1 VQPLLQINRDAFSV
15 QNKTAETTGNSMLLF
30 ILRRFAVMVFT
41 ALCLTFIVFFM
52 TNLYPNLEK
61 LAKSE
66 GNFRMDDAAVA
77 SFLDN
82 RGYLDPLPIKYGR
95 WLGVLPGYVIEG
107 SDGKTRGQCFERGTD
122 GKGAPRFCG
131 VLQGN
136 WGFSTVFKD
145 DVGQHCC
152 HTPEPDRRFDVLGYG
167 PHDSTALVLGVVAG
181 MREGSRTD
189 RTLSTVA
196 ITTTATPEY
205 VSGVIFIAFFHP
217 RPLD

>member
-1 VQPLLQINRDAFSV
+1 
-15 QNKTAETTGNSMLLF
+15 MLLF

-95 WLGVLPGYVIEG
+95 WLGVLPGYVIQG

-145 DVGQHCC
+145 DVGSIVA
-152 HTPEPDRRFDVLGYG
+152 TRLSLTGVLMFWVMVLMI
-167 PHDSTALVLGVVAG
+167 PTALVLGVVAG

-189 RTLSTVA
+189 RKCFLTLWPTQFPAQVK
-196 ITTTATPEY
+196 T
-205 VSGVIFIAFFHP
+205 
-217 RPLD
+217 

>member
-1 VQPLLQINRDAFSV
+1 
-15 QNKTAETTGNSMLLF
+15 
-30 ILRRFAVMVFT
+30 MVFT

-107 SDGKTRGQCFERGTD
+107 SDGKTRGQCFERGQMAQAHPAFAAFCRAT
-122 GKGAPRFCG
+122 GAFRQS
-131 VLQGN
+131 LRMT
-136 WGFSTVFKD
+136 WA
-145 DVGQHCC
+145 
-152 HTPEPDRRFDVLGYG
+152 
-167 PHDSTALVLGVVAG
+167 ALLPPA
-181 MREGSRTD
+181 S
-189 RTLSTVA
+189 A
-196 ITTTATPEY
+196 
-205 VSGVIFIAFFHP
+205 
-217 RPLD
+217 

>member
-1 VQPLLQINRDAFSV
+1 
-15 QNKTAETTGNSMLLF
+15 MLLF

-95 WLGVLPGYVIEG
+95 WLGVLPGYVIQG

-131 VLQGN
+131 VLQGLA
-136 WGFSTVFKD
+136 GHC
-145 DVGQHCC
+145 GQARHRDAG
-152 HTPEPDRRFDVLGYG
+152 PD
-167 PHDSTALVLGVVAG
+167 PVAG
-181 MREGSRTD
+181 CTD
-189 RTLSTVA
+189 RFISDCARRLHPLYCDPGGSNSVSA
-196 ITTTATPEY
+196 RGTPMMCSMSPPSSSER
-205 VSGVIFIAFFHP
+205 GVN
-217 RPLD
+217 RRMVMSRRL